1 MEGGLRRAVEVNTAY
16 LRRSLS
22 GRHFHEEHES
32 RSLLCIEE
40 TSEYI
45 LERILGVFTTLTL
58 FPDIHCGMDGHGSVG
73 TLFSKFGLF

>member
-22 GRHFHEEHES
+22 GRHFHEEEEANES

-45 LERILGVFTTLTL
+45 LERILVAECS
-58 FPDIHCGMDGHGSVG
+58 PH
-73 TLFSKFGLF
+73 